1 MSLERLKQH
10 IREIVDIENDELNQI
25 ISVFKLVKYPPKK
38 IILKKGQE
46 CNFIA
51 YINKGCLVYYTKFD
65 ERERVINFP
74 RENWWIG
81 DLDNFLSHSPAN
93 IYLKTL
99 EETELLTLDYTGF
112 MNLIQN
118 HPNFLRFHLINTHRS
133 YMQIDERFA
142 KITSLSAED
151 KYNLILKDSPGII
164 NRVPSKYLA
173 SFLGIEPPSL
183 SRIRRNMSKKI
194 MISDE

>member
-1 MSLERLKQH
+1 MSVEKLKQH
-10 IREIVDIENDELNQI
+10 IRQIIDIGNDELDQI
-25 ISVFKLVKYPPKK
+25 ASAFKLVKYPPKK

-51 YINKGCLVYYTKFD
+51 YINRGCLVYYSKFD
-65 ERERVINFP
+65 EKERVINFP

-81 DLDNFLSHSPAN
+81 DMDSFLSHSPSS

-99 EETELLTLDYTGF
+99 EETELLTLDYTNF
-112 MNLIQN
+112 MSLIQN
-118 HPNFLRFHLINTHRS
+118 HPNYLRFHLIKTHRS

-151 KYNLILKDSPGII
+151 KYNLILQDSPGVI

-183 SRIRRNMSKKI
+183 SRIRRNMSKKG
-194 MISDE
+194 MMNE

>member
-1 MSLERLKQH
+1 MSLEKLKQH
-10 IREIVDIENDELNQI
+10 IRQIIDIENDELDQI
-25 ISVFKLVKYPPKK
+25 TSAFKLVKYSPKK

-51 YINKGCLVYYTKFD
+51 FINRGCLVYYSKFNEK
-65 ERERVINFP
+65 ERAINFP
-74 RENWWIG
+74 REDWWIG
-81 DLDNFLSHSPAN
+81 DLGSFLSHSPSN

-99 EETELLTLDYTGF
+99 EEVELLTLDYKSF
-112 MNLIQN
+112 MNLIHN
-118 HPNFLRFHLINTHRS
+118 HPNYLRYHLINTHRS

-151 KYNLILKDSPGII
+151 KYNLILKDSPDII

-183 SRIRRNMSKKI
+183 SRIRRNMLKKNQ
-194 MISDE
+194 

>member
-1 MSLERLKQH
+1 MSFDRLKQH

-25 ISVFKLVKYPPKK
+25 ISAFKLVKYPPKK

-46 CNFIA
+46 CNFLA
-51 YINKGCLVYYTKFD
+51 YVNKGCLVYYSKFD

-74 RENWWIG
+74 RENWWVG
-81 DLDNFLSHSPAN
+81 DLDSFLSHSSSN

-99 EETELLTLDYTGF
+99 EETELLTLDYKSF

-118 HPNFLRFHLINTHRS
+118 YPNYLRFHLINTHRS

-183 SRIRRNMSKKI
+183 SRIRRNMSKKG
-194 MISDE
+194 MMNDE

>member
-1 MSLERLKQH
+1 MSLNKLEQH
-10 IREIVDIENDELNQI
+10 IREIIDIENNELDQI
-25 ISVFKLVKYPPKK
+25 TSVFKLVKYPPKK

-46 CNFIA
+46 CHFIA
-51 YINKGCLVYYTKFD
+51 FINKGCLVYYSKFG
-65 ERERVINFP
+65 EKERVINFP

-81 DLDNFLSHSPAN
+81 DMDSFLSHSPSN

-99 EETELLTLDYTGF
+99 EETELWTLDYTSF

-118 HPNFLRFHLINTHRS
+118 HPNYLRFHLINMHRS

-142 KITSLSAED
+142 KLTSLSAED
-151 KYNLILKDSPGII
+151 KYNLILKDSPGVI

-183 SRIRRNMSKKI
+183 SRIRRNMSKKN
-194 MISDE
+194 SE